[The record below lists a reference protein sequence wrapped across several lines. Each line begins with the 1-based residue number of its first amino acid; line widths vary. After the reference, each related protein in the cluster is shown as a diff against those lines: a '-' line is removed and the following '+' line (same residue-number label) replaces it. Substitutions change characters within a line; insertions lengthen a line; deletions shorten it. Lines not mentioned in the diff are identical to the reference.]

1 MEIFKQITANGIT
14 LNEYPFIKELAME
27 AYLLENGD
35 ILKLDKTNFDSVS
48 VLDEEI
54 ALKKGRKSGDGRID
68 LLVKYSDE
76 YLGIVELKLNEI
88 NEESL
93 KQLENYLEQRTQI
106 LEMNTNY
113 WENNTEPKWIG
124 VLVGNEISSSLREKL
139 LNGYVYK
146 ENIPI
151 AGMTIRR
158 FRSPSNE
165 IFVVTDTFFKFKY
178 GSKDFSRFKFNG
190 VSYNKGRLV
199 NAVIKKMV
207 EDNPEITFSELKL
220 KFPDKIQGSMGVFDL
235 KEKAEEIYERTSR
248 SRHHIK
254 PDEIIQLTDN
264 ILISTSTQWNPE
276 NIRAFIEQAKK
287 EKYNIEV
294 E

>member
-1 MEIFKQITANGIT
+1 MEIFKQITANGII

-35 ILKLDKTNFDSVS
+35 ILKLDKANFDSIS

-54 ALKKGRKSGDGRID
+54 ALKQGRKCGDGRID
-68 LLVKYSDE
+68 MLVKYSDE

-88 NEESL
+88 NEQSL
-93 KQLENYLEQRTQI
+93 LQLENYLDQRTQI
-106 LEMNTNY
+106 LAMNSNY
-113 WENNTEPKWIG
+113 WESASDPKWIG

-158 FRSPSNE
+158 FRSPNNE

-178 GSKDFSRFKFNG
+178 GSKDFSKFRFNG
-190 VSYNKGRLV
+190 ISYNKGRLV
-199 NAVIKKMV
+199 NAVIKKLV
-207 EDNPEITFSELKL
+207 EDKPQITFSELKQI
-220 KFPDKIQGSMGVFDL
+220 FPDKIQGSMGVFDL
-235 KEKAEEIYERTSR
+235 KEKAEEIYERTNR
-248 SRHHIK
+248 IRYYIK
-254 PDEIIQLTDN
+254 PDEVIKLADN
-264 ILISTSTQWNPE
+264 VIISTSTQWNPE
-276 NIRAFIEQAKK
+276 NIKTFIEQAKR
-287 EKYNIEV
+287 ESYNIEV

>member
-1 MEIFKQITANGIT
+1 MEIFKQITANGII
-14 LNEYPFIKELAME
+14 LKEYPFIKELAME

-54 ALKKGRKSGDGRID
+54 ALKQGQKCGDGRID
-68 LLVKYSDE
+68 MLVKYSDE

-88 NEESL
+88 NEQSL
-93 KQLENYLEQRTQI
+93 LQLESYLDQRNQI
-106 LEMNTNY
+106 LIMNSNY
-113 WENNTEPKWIG
+113 WEGESEPKWIG

-158 FRSPSNE
+158 FRSPNNE
-165 IFVVTDTFFKFKY
+165 IFVVTDIFFKFKY
-178 GSKDFSRFKFNG
+178 RSKDFSKFRFNG
-190 VSYNKGRLV
+190 VSYNKGKVV
-199 NAVIKKMV
+199 NAVIKKLV
-207 EDNPEITFSELKL
+207 EDRPQITFPELKQI
-220 KFPDKIQGSMGVFDL
+220 FPDKIQGSMGVFDL
-235 KEKAEEIYERTSR
+235 KEKAEEIFERTNR
-248 SRHHIK
+248 IRYYIK
-254 PDEIIQLTDN
+254 PDETIQLADN
-264 ILISTSTQWNPE
+264 VIISTSNQWNPD
-276 NIRAFIEQAKK
+276 NIKTFIEQAKR
-287 EKYNIEV
+287 ENYNIEV